1 MPEYFIWTIGCQMNK
16 AESERLGSYLEH
28 LGYTEASGIEEADLI
43 VLNSC
48 VVRQSAENRVTGKI
62 EVLRRLKVQRPEV
75 VLAVTGCLVDSDIA
89 KLRRRFPDVDHFF
102 QAGTYPP
109 WLETPEPAQTLPEK
123 PAVSGYVSI
132 IQGCN
137 NFCTYCIVPFR
148 RGRNRSR
155 PMAEVVTEVA
165 TLAARGAREIT
176 LLGQNVDAYGQDLPE
191 KPDLA
196 DLLGEL
202 NRVNELLRLR
212 FLTNHPADMSP
223 RLIEA
228 VAFLDR
234 VCEHINIPVQSG
246 SDEVLMA
253 MGRGYTAAQYRQL
266 ITDIR
271 SKIPEVALS
280 TDIIVGF
287 PGETEAQYC
296 QTLDLLG
303 AIGFDSV
310 HVAAYSPRTGTMAA
324 RRLKDDV
331 PAEEK
336 KRRLDGVERLQTD
349 IATDINIRLLDK
361 TVEILVEGRK
371 KGKWYGRTRSDK
383 LVFYSHP
390 DDRRGQLV
398 KVRIDKTS
406 PWSLQ
411 GTVEV

>member
-28 LGYTEASGIEEADLI
+28 LGYTEASGIQEADLV

-62 EVLRRLKVQRPEV
+62 EALRLLKAQRPEV
-75 VLAVTGCLVDSDIA
+75 VLAVTGCLVDSDA
-89 KLRRRFPDVDHFF
+89 ASLHRRFPHVDHFF
-102 QAGTYPP
+102 QAGDYPP

-123 PAVSGYVSI
+123 PAISSYVSI

-165 TLAARGAREIT
+165 ALAARGAREIT
-176 LLGQNVDAYGQDLPE
+176 LLGQNVDAYGQDLPD

-202 NRVNELLRLR
+202 NSVSGLLRLR

-228 VAFLDR
+228 VASLDR

-246 SDEVLMA
+246 SDEMLTA

-266 ITDIR
+266 IADIR
-271 SKIPEVALS
+271 SKVPDVALS

-287 PGETEAQYC
+287 PGETETQYR
-296 QTLDLLG
+296 QTLELLG
-303 AIGFDSV
+303 GISFDSV
-310 HVAAYSPRTGTMAA
+310 HLAAYSPRAGTLAA

-331 PAEEK
+331 PAAEK
-336 KRRLDGVERLQTD
+336 KRRLDRVERLQTE
-349 IATDINIRLLDK
+349 IAAGINARLLGN

-371 KGKWYGRTRSDK
+371 KGKWYGRIRSDK

-398 KVRIDKTS
+398 KVKIEKTS

-411 GTVEV
+411 GTLEA